1 MAIIKPNNNTLSA
14 ITALPTGLGGK
25 VLQVV
30 STATNSFENT
40 TSTSF
45 VSIPNFSVNITPSAT
60 SSKIFIVST
69 FTMYQNVSGKNAY
82 ISLYRDSTDLSTNN
96 KFINAFDDT
105 GRTIGNPAAV
115 SYLDS
120 PSSTSQITYA
130 LYYKTESGGRTYI
143 NYDSSQGSIT
153 AYEIAG

>member
-1 MAIIKPNNNTLSA
+1 
-14 ITALPTGLGGK
+14 
-25 VLQVV
+25 
-30 STATNSFENT
+30 
-40 TSTSF
+40 
-45 VSIPNFSVNITPSAT
+45 
-60 SSKIFIVST
+60 
-69 FTMYQNVSGKNAY
+69 MYQNVSGKSAY
-82 ISLYRDSTDLSTNN
+82 VSLYRDTTDLSTNN
-96 KFINAFDDT
+96 KFINVWDET

>member
-1 MAIIKPNNNTLSA
+1 MSLIKIGTNGLD
-14 ITALPTGLGGK
+14 TGVGGK

-30 STATNSFENT
+30 STADTSFTNT
-40 TSTSF
+40 TSTTY
-45 VSIPNFSVNITPSAT
+45 VATNITLNITPSST

-69 FTMYQNVSGKNAY
+69 FTMYQNVSGKSAY
-82 ISLYRDSTDLSTNN
+82 VTIYRDSTDLATNN
-96 KFINAFDDT
+96 KFINVWDET
-105 GRTIGNPAAV
+105 GRTIGNPASV

-130 LYYKTESGGRTYI
+130 IYYKTESGGGTYI
-143 NYDSSQGSIT
+143 NYDNSTASIT